1 MVKDYEN
8 MEDLQKMQQEAV
20 KRVQEMQKRAKIS
33 LEYSN
38 LGINRQKENTK
49 ETLPQSEPKNDF
61 NKLILANKERKNEN
75 NIKNNS
81 LDALI
86 KDPQKGL
93 ILLLILLLYDEKS
106 DLGLILALLYI
117 ML

>member
-1 MVKDYEN
+1 

-38 LGINRQKENTK
+38 SGINRQKENTK
-49 ETLPQSEPKNDF
+49 ETLPPNETKNYF
-61 NKLILANKERKNEN
+61 N
-75 NIKNNS
+75 
-81 LDALI
+81 
-86 KDPQKGL
+86 
-93 ILLLILLLYDEKS
+93 LILLLYDEKS

>member
-1 MVKDYEN
+1 

-38 LGINRQKENTK
+38 SGINRQKENTK
-49 ETLPQSEPKNDF
+49 ETLPPNETKNYF
-61 NKLILANKERKNEN
+61 NGLVLPGKEEKSEN